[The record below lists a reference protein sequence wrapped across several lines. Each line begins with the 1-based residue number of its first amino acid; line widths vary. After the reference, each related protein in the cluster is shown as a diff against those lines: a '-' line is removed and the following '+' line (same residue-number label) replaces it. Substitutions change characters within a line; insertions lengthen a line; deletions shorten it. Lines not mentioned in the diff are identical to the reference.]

1 MTYKATYGTYF
12 QNETVYHTT
21 NICVGDIVE
30 ITDFGKT
37 YPNYKNAYDAIW
49 KNGNKPIPRMRTE
62 SKIGRV
68 WRVMGFIA
76 HYRVWRVMGFIA
88 HHYPSHG
95 ILVGLQDRNF
105 NKIVVDAQYITL
117 VRKKIKDTNTT
128 INIEITK

>member
-49 KNGNKPIPRMRTE
+49 KNGNEPRPRMRTE
-62 SKIGRV
+62 SKIG
-68 WRVMGFIA
+68 
-76 HYRVWRVMGFIA
+76 RVWRVMGFIA